1 MSARPLNLLRH
12 PRQGL
17 ALSPAVLRSCLVAG
31 LIGVLAGG
39 LWSGWQH
46 LRLAQRHEQRTQLQA
61 RWQAHSQQQAD
72 ASTQRERAGLRRQWL
87 ERAADW
93 RGRREQL
100 SQLHRA
106 LQALA
111 DDPGLRVERWQG
123 DGRRLVLQAWLP
135 RPEQVPTLM
144 AGLSA
149 AGPLGWQLHSLADHS
164 SVGGEAGIDVVL
176 EAPWPAASQGGGPSR
191 P

>member
-1 MSARPLNLLRH
+1 MSARPLNLLRY
-12 PRQGL
+12 PRQRL
-17 ALSPAVLRSCLVAG
+17 VLSPALLRACLVAG

-39 LWSGWQH
+39 LWIGWQH
-46 LRLAQRHEQRTQLQA
+46 LRLVQRHEQLTQLQA
-61 RWQAHSQQQAD
+61 RWQARSQQQAD
-72 ASTQRERAGLRRQWL
+72 VSAQRERAGLRRQWL
-87 ERAADW
+87 ERATDW
-93 RGRREQL
+93 RDRREQL
-100 SQLHRA
+100 SHLHRA

-111 DDPGLRVERWQG
+111 DGPGLRVERWQG

-135 RPEQVPTLM
+135 GSEQVPTLM

-149 AGPLGWQLHSLADHS
+149 AGPLSWQLHSLADHS